1 MGCMNTKP
9 NYKYDFSLDE
19 EQDRIYYMNIFKNS
33 SDEYSFTG
41 VLSPDVKSFHLIFMK
56 EDEERLPLAIS
67 FDLSDD
73 GFHGSQYQFLQLSL
87 TKSKEDLENVVIQ
100 YPDDELSNVFSC
112 LLSPSFPYAV
122 DISGTIKLK

>member
-9 NYKYDFSLDE
+9 KSTYDVILDE
-19 EQDRIYYMNIFKNS
+19 EEDKIYYMNIFKNS

-56 EDEERLPLAIS
+56 EDEERLPFAIS

-73 GFHGSQYQFLQLSL
+73 GFQGSQYQFLQSSL
-87 TKSKEDLENVVIQ
+87 TKSKEDLENVIIQ
-100 YPDDELSNVFSC
+100 YPDDELSHVFTC

-122 DISGTIKLK
+122 DIKGTIKLK